1 MEMEKQQEKLA
12 GQIQKAE
19 EQLKKLR
26 EKDTDLKKRIREKRE
41 KEQAAWTA
49 KFDKLLQPF
58 IERKYGAD
66 YFEKILPEEA
76 AGYFSCIED
85 LSVQGSGEQGS
96 GELGSGELGGKEQ
109 GGGDRN
115 GYPGGY
121 EDH

>member
-1 MEMEKQQEKLA
+1 MKMEMEKQQEKLA

-26 EKDTDLKKRIREKRE
+26 EKDTELKKRMKEKRE

-66 YFEKILPEEA
+66 YYETISPAEA
-76 AGYFSCIED
+76 AEYFSRITE
-85 LSVQGSGEQGS
+85 VTA
-96 GELGSGELGGKEQ
+96 Q
-109 GGGDRN
+109 GGGDGN
-115 GYPGGY
+115 GHSGGY

>member
-26 EKDTDLKKRIREKRE
+26 EKDTDLKKRIKEKRE

-49 KFDKLLQPF
+49 KFDKLLQPS

-66 YFEKILPEEA
+66 YFEKISPEEA
-76 AGYFSCIED
+76 AGCFSRIED
-85 LSVQGSGEQGS
+85 LSAQGS

-109 GGGDRN
+109 GGGDGN

>member
-26 EKDTDLKKRIREKRE
+26 EKDTELKKRMKEKRE
-41 KEQAAWTA
+41 KKQAAWTV

-58 IERKYGAD
+58 IERKYGVD
-66 YFEKILPEEA
+66 YFETISPKEA
-76 AGYFSCIED
+76 AEYFSCIIGV
-85 LSVQGSGEQGS
+85 S
-96 GELGSGELGGKEQ
+96 ELGG
-109 GGGDRN
+109 GDGN
-115 GYPGGY
+115 GHSGGY